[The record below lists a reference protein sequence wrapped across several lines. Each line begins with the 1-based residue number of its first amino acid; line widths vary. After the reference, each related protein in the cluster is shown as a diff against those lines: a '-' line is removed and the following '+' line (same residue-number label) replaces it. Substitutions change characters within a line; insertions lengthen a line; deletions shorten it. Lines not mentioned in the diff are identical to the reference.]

1 MYKAILD
8 SAEAKMK
15 KTVEIFGRELAGMRA
30 GRAHPALLE
39 KVQVEYY
46 GTPTPLQHLATITAP
61 EPRSLVVQPFDR
73 GAVGT
78 IEKAL
83 LKADLGVSV
92 RVDGAVLRVTVPP
105 LTEERRKDLVRQLK
119 RRAEEEKV
127 AVRNIRREALEEL
140 RAAEKEHQISEDEL
154 RRAESE
160 MQKLTDRYTKEIDQL
175 AEAREQDI
183 LTP

>member
-1 MYKAILD
+1 
-8 SAEAKMK
+8 MK